1 MQGVKFYRDKL
12 LPFFELKVCNT
23 AALSYKKHAHEEYSI
38 GLIEQGRSC
47 FWYEGKTETVASDRM
62 VLLPPGLVHACN
74 PMTPDN
80 WRYIML
86 FVDAEW
92 MKAFIGSRD
101 EYSFDCPIIKSL
113 STTAGLQKSK
123 TLLATIK
130 TCKSPLEKE
139 TNILRLFEAALSGD
153 KQTSGSDDLALF
165 HNEPGVQRI
174 REYLRDCFLE
184 KVTLDQLAYVSGLNK
199 FHVIR
204 LFKAAYHIPP
214 HAYQTLLRVN
224 YAKNELRKKR
234 RLIDVAMAAGFYDQS
249 HFIKVFKSYTGVT
262 PEQYQ

>member
-1 MQGVKFYRDKL
+1 MQDVTFYRDEL
-12 LPFFELKVCNT
+12 LPFFELKICNT

-47 FWYEGKTETVASDRM
+47 FWYEGKTETVDSNRM
-62 VLLPPGLVHACN
+62 VFLPPGLVHACN

-80 WRYIML
+80 WRYMML
-86 FVDAEW
+86 FIDDEW
-92 MKAFIGSRD
+92 MKAFIGSRN
-101 EYSFDCPIIKSL
+101 EPSFDCPIIKSF
-113 STTAGLQKSK
+113 STVTGMQRTK

-130 TCKSPLEKE
+130 TRKSPLEKE

-153 KQTSGSDDLALF
+153 KQTSGAGNLESL
-165 HNEPGVQRI
+165 HNEPGVQRV

-184 KVTLDQLAYVSGLNK
+184 KITLDQLANISGLNK

-224 YAKNELRKKR
+224 YAKDELRKKR
-234 RLIDVAMAAGFYDQS
+234 RLIDVAMASGFYDQS